1 MLISFDAALASGP
14 VGAFTC
20 YDLEEVEGVLEA
32 AAEKKRPVILLVS
45 AAQFVGA
52 NGRPFVAALS
62 AFADR
67 HSGAA
72 CVQLDHVRDIDT
84 IAAAFAHGVG
94 AVMADGSHLPLSENV
109 AYVAAAVEIA
119 ASYGGGVEAELG
131 GIQGSEDI
139 AEAVAAG
146 RLTDPEEAEA
156 LVRETGASCLAVSIG
171 NVHGHYREPPRLHWD
186 VLDAVRRRV
195 DIPISLHGAS
205 GLAPDDVRRAV
216 AAGVR
221 KVNVNTELREA
232 YLAATA
238 DALPGVRTG
247 ARLAELH
254 DAQVAAVEAVAR
266 LQMELHE

>member
-1 MLISFDAALASGP
+1 MLISFGAALASGP
-14 VGAFTC
+14 VTAFTC
-20 YDLEEVEGVLEA
+20 YDLEEAEGVLVA
-32 AAEKKRPVILLVS
+32 AAEKARPVILLVG
-45 AAQFVGA
+45 AAQFARA

-67 HSGAA
+67 HSAAA
-72 CVQLDHVRDIDT
+72 CVQLDHVREIDT
-84 IAAAFAHGVG
+84 IATAFAEGVG
-94 AVMADGSHLPLSENV
+94 AVMADGSHLPLDENV

-119 ASYGGGVEAELG
+119 ARYGGGVEAELG

-146 RLTDPEEAEA
+146 RITDPEEAER

-171 NVHGHYREPPRLHWD
+171 NVHGHYVERPRLHWD
-186 VLDAVRRRV
+186 VLEAVRRRV
-195 DIPISLHGAS
+195 DVPISLHGAS
-205 GLAPDDVRRAV
+205 GLPPDDVRRAV

-238 DALPGVRTG
+238 ERLPRVHDG

-254 DAQVAAVEAVAR
+254 DAQVGAVEAVAR
-266 LQMELHE
+266 AQMDLHE